1 MQPAKGRSDD
11 AHAMAGKTAP
21 RARVARMPRD
31 ERRAQFL
38 HVALDLF
45 AARGYHATSIAHI
58 IEKAGVARG
67 TFYQYFRSKKEIFDS
82 LLDELFAHVN
92 AAVAPIEIAA
102 PANIARAVR
111 ANIESLCRTL
121 QENLPMGRV
130 LLEQAVGL
138 DEAGRKQLRD
148 FYTRVLARIERAVSV
163 GQQLGVVRP
172 GDPSLIAV
180 FLLGMVK
187 ESLFQQIIGTRSFP
201 VDRLVD
207 EIFESVQQGVLLVR

>member
-1 MQPAKGRSDD
+1 
-11 AHAMAGKTAP
+11 
-21 RARVARMPRD
+21 MPRD

-38 HVALDLF
+38 RVALDLF
-45 AARGYHATSIAHI
+45 AARGYHATSISHI
-58 IEKAGVARG
+58 IGKAGVARG

-82 LLDELFAHVN
+82 LLDELFAQVN
-92 AAVAPIEIAA
+92 AAVAPIQIAA
-102 PANIARAVR
+102 PVSMARAVR

-138 DEAGRKQLRD
+138 NEAGREQLRD
-148 FYTRVLARIERAVSV
+148 FYKRVLGRIEAAVSV

-172 GDPSLIAV
+172 GDPALIAV

-187 ESLFQQIIGTRSFP
+187 ESLYQQIIGTRSFP
-201 VDRLVD
+201 VDRLVH
-207 EIFESVQQGVLLVR
+207 EIFESVQQGVLLVRFDASS

>member
-1 MQPAKGRSDD
+1 L
-11 AHAMAGKTAP
+11 
-21 RARVARMPRD
+21 RA
-31 ERRAQFL
+31 
-38 HVALDLF
+38 
-45 AARGYHATSIAHI
+45 
-58 IEKAGVARG
+58 G

-82 LLDELFAHVN
+82 LLDELFSQVN

-102 PANIARAVR
+102 PVKMARAVR

-138 DEAGRKQLRD
+138 NEAGREQLRD
-148 FYTRVLARIERAVSV
+148 FYKRVLARIERAVSV

-172 GDPSLIAV
+172 GDPALIAV

-187 ESLFQQIIGTRSFP
+187 ESLYQQIIGTRSFS

-207 EIFESVQQGVLLVR
+207 EIFQSVQQGVLLVRFDAGSGG